1 MPKEL
6 HQGFRESGFE
16 SRRCLRMP
24 RRKGSR
30 AERVSSPLVICTRR
44 MRGKLQKNKVAGSS
58 PAPLARQRVVQ
69 LDRTCRVSRYL
80 VGAALCPCGVAQG
93 SQMPKELQLP
103 TLVVAGSNPAPAAI
117 NANPRIKL
125 GRRRAADS
133 IFEYGKAR
141 QHRQMISGIG
151 IWQGSSEVEHVTI
164 SSPLVDCPALRRAV

>member
-1 MPKEL
+1 
-6 HQGFRESGFE
+6 
-16 SRRCLRMP
+16 
-24 RRKGSR
+24 
-30 AERVSSPLVICTRR
+30 
-44 MRGKLQKNKVAGSS
+44 MRGELQENKVAGSS

-93 SQMPKELQLP
+93 SQMPKELQPP
-103 TLVVAGSNPAPAAI
+103 TLVVVGSNPAPAAI

-151 IWQGSSEVEHVTI
+151 IWQGSSEVEHVKI